1 VAHAVPQVPQL
12 ALSLERLTQVPL
24 QRVWPE
30 GHWHWPARHDS
41 PLLHTT
47 PHVPQLLVVV
57 LSVQVPP
64 QQIFPDPQVVLSDA
78 WVWAQV
84 WDWVLQVSTVHG
96 SPSSHCES
104 WVQQPAIGVRVQV
117 PALQVAVLHVGGEQ
131 AFPQVPQLLVVV
143 LSVHVPEQQI
153 PAPVLQGLL
162 SVLVVQAPLLQ
173 VWQFPQSL
181 LEQHSAHTP
190 WPQSLKPLP
199 QL

>member
-1 VAHAVPQVPQL
+1 
-12 ALSLERLTQVPL
+12 
-24 QRVWPE
+24 
-30 GHWHWPARHDS
+30 
-41 PLLHTT
+41 
-47 PHVPQLLVVV
+47 
-57 LSVQVPP
+57 
-64 QQIFPDPQVVLSDA
+64 
-78 WVWAQV
+78 
-84 WDWVLQVSTVHG
+84 
-96 SPSSHCES
+96 
-104 WVQQPAIGVRVQV
+104 VQQPAIGVRVQV
-117 PALQVAVLHVGGEQ
+117 PALQVAVLHVGDEQ

-190 WPQSLKPLP
+190 WPQSLNPLP